1 MPEIKHHFR
10 AGKMNKDL
18 DERLV
23 PNGEYRHALNVQVAT
38 SEGDDVGALQ
48 NVLGNQQ
55 ASNVMPTG
63 AKCIGAIADEEN
75 DKIYWFVQRTNQVN
89 AVLEYH
95 NGAVNPVLIDTN
107 NVLQF
112 RPSTLITGINIIDG
126 LLFFTDDNSEPKVIN
141 IEKFKEGCT
150 DFSTHTQLID
160 QNGAAY
166 NFAEEDVTVIKKGPT
181 TAPVLFM
188 SPTKRFKPFPQN
200 QDSNGNPIPGII
212 ETTATFNITDSNAEV
227 NMGANI
233 QITVYGMSWEI
244 GDTIIATAG
253 EDGDVFDDEYGVSFI
268 VDNVIAEDDD
278 EQTIVLTIQSATEDQ
293 PTSSVSWNLK
303 LKEEDPLFEKEF
315 VRFAYRYKYKDG
327 EYSIFSPFTEPAF
340 LPSAFEY
347 DPAQGYNLGMVNDLR
362 YLKISGFVPSNIPK
376 QVIETEILFKKEQS
390 TNVYSVVS
398 LKKSDEDWNNNSYE
412 IESEII
418 YKLLPSMQL
427 LRPFDN
433 VPLKAKSQELVA
445 NRIVYGNYLQQFDL
459 IDTNGNEISPV
470 FERSIDP
477 TGFASVA
484 TVPAGE
490 ISDPE
495 KSIKSMR
502 TYQLGVVYRDKY
514 GRETPVQTD
523 KTGSIV
529 VNKSSASGFNRFKA
543 KILSSAPQFADSFKF
558 FIKDTSNQ
566 YYNLAQ
572 DRWYDAEDGNVWLSF
587 PSSERNKVDLETFL
601 ILKKQH
607 DGDQLVTE
615 QAKYKI
621 IDISNEAPIE
631 LKEIKASYGNYEQ
644 SFSILSDDAANGNYP
659 KPDATFF
666 DFPYDSGQS
675 GDDWSTD
682 HGGLHLDHGGVE
694 SEILSTSN
702 LCIRITAPSR
712 KTRWYDIANISKRGS
727 NANDL
732 RITLQQKFENDV
744 TQFYPDETVS
754 SEISGI
760 GYEIARTETKNK
772 AEFTGRFFVKVY
784 RDATLV
790 KNIIEGDEEYAIV
803 NSNMLTRRPDNR
815 CGNPGSWQDDRT
827 TTGVRNVKWHTSN
840 CTVRSF
846 GGGAEFGGSDQSLF
860 VGSSGSARKAW
871 WNSSSNIYRTNPIAI
886 GRDTMHFA
894 VMGGRTPS
902 AVKAMSNGRWS
913 DFVDQITTDGTKF
926 RFQQDP
932 TQTTYTIKKHAYN
945 GIVQY
950 DAPDIQGSDTSW
962 HTNKR
967 LLFIFKLDKP
977 IQNWDLSDLNPITG
991 QGNMFNIEI
1000 LDVYDGASYRTKNP
1014 AIWETEPKEQAELDI
1029 YYEASNALPI
1039 SQHANEHNLDY
1050 HNCYSFANGVESNRI
1065 RDDFNQPFV
1074 KKGVKASAPLAEQ
1087 YKQERRK
1094 NGLIYS
1100 QIYNSTS
1107 GLNGTNQ
1114 FIMADKITK
1123 DLNPEY
1129 GSIQKLHV
1137 RGTDIL
1143 AFCEDKVV
1151 KILANK
1157 DALFNADGNA
1167 NLTASNRVLGQAII
1181 PPTFGE
1187 FGISK
1192 NPESFAADGYRCY
1205 FTDRA
1210 RGAVLRLSMNGV
1222 VKISDY
1228 GMSDYFSDSLKNITS
1243 AIGCINVQQ
1252 GVYSLTLNRKPG
1264 YQEVGGETI
1273 NFKED
1278 VQGWTSF
1285 ASYIPEQGVSIND
1298 EFYTFKNGEIYSH
1311 DNDTRNNYYGI
1322 QYQSSVKLLFND
1334 MPDQIKTF
1342 RTLNYE
1348 GSQAKWNQDL
1358 NDNQYYNN
1366 VAKNGWFASS
1376 VETDMQSGFVKEF
1389 VKKEGKWFNYIHGT
1403 ITDLSN
1409 IDTSEFSVQGI
1420 GQLSGS
1426 VTGDTTPTQV
1436 TITIVENND

>member
-10 AGKMNKDL
+10 SGKMNKDL

-23 PNGEYRHALNVQVAT
+23 PNGEYRDALNVQVAT

-55 ASNVMPTG
+55 VGNVMPSG
-63 AKCIGAIADEEN
+63 SKCIGCIADEEN
-75 DKIYWFVQRTNQVN
+75 DKIYWFGQRTNQVN

-95 NGAVNPVLIDTN
+95 NGAVNPVLIDTA

-112 RPSTLITGINIIDG
+112 KPSTLITGINIIDG

-141 IEKFKEGCT
+141 IEKFKEGSP
-150 DFSTHTQLID
+150 DFTTHTTLTD
-160 QNGAAY
+160 QDGTSY
-166 NFAEEDVTVIKKGPT
+166 NFIEEDVTVIKKGPT

-200 QDSNGNPIPGII
+200 QDSNGNPIPAAV
-212 ETTATFNITDSNAEV
+212 ETTASFNVTDSEGN
-227 NMGANI
+227 ANI
-233 QITVYGMSWEI
+233 GTNIQVTVYGMGWQT
-244 GDTIIATAG
+244 GDTVIATAG

-268 VDNVIAEDDD
+268 VSNMIAEDDD
-278 EQTIVLTIQSATEDQ
+278 EQTAVLTIQSASEDQ
-293 PTSSVSWNLK
+293 PTINVSWNLK
-303 LKEEDPLFEKEF
+303 LKQEDPLFEKEF

-327 EYSIFSPFTEPAF
+327 EYSVFSPFTEPAF
-340 LPSAFEY
+340 LPDIFEY
-347 DPAQGYNLGMVNDLR
+347 DPAQGYNTGMVNTLR
-362 YLKISGFVPSNIPK
+362 YLKISGFRPSDMPK

-398 LKKSDEDWNNNSYE
+398 LKKSDEDWNNNSYI

-459 IDTNGNEISPV
+459 IDTNSNEISPS

-477 TGFASVA
+477 LGFSSETTINAEDL
-484 TVPAGE
+484 P
-490 ISDPE
+490 DPE

-502 TYQLGVVYRDKY
+502 TYQLGVVYRDAY

-529 VNKSSASGFNRFKA
+529 LDKSSANGFNRIKT
-543 KILSSAPQFADSFKF
+543 KLLSSAPQFATSFKF

-572 DRWYDAEDGNVWLSF
+572 DRWYDAEDGNIWLSF
-587 PSSERNKVDLETFL
+587 PSSERNKLDEETFL
-601 ILKKQH
+601 ILKKAH
-607 DGDQLVTE
+607 DRDELVTP
-615 QAKYKI
+615 QAKYKVV
-621 IDISNEAPIE
+621 DISNEAPTE
-631 LKEIKASYGNYEQ
+631 LKEIKASFGV
-644 SFSILSDDAANGNYP
+644 FNGSHVTFDTTNFP
-659 KPDATFF
+659 KQDATFL
-666 DFPYDSGQS
+666 DMNKDNVW
-675 GDDWSTD
+675 DEN
-682 HGGLHLDHGGVE
+682 HGGDPP
-694 SEILSTSN
+694 SEILSTSD
-702 LCIRITAPSR
+702 LCIRIVAGGGRRS
-712 KTRWYDIANISKRGS
+712 KWYDISNISIVGIGS
-727 NANDL
+727 GQ
-732 RITLQQKFENDV
+732 RIRINLAERFEADV
-744 TQFYPDETVS
+744 NQFYPDETHS
-754 SEISGI
+754 SEASGI
-760 GYEIARTETKNK
+760 GYEIAQTKIKNK

-784 RDATLV
+784 KDQVLQQYIINSN
-790 KNIIEGDEEYAIV
+790 NIENFAIV
-803 NSNMLTRRPDNR
+803 NSATASVMKNGFN
-815 CGNPGSWQDDRT
+815 CGRYAGGSGNGSWNNNDTD
-827 TTGVRNVKWHTSN
+827 
-840 CTVRSF
+840 
-846 GGGAEFGGSDQSLF
+846 
-860 VGSSGSARKAW
+860 SARKRGW
-871 WNSSSNIYRTNPIAI
+871 MWNSCKIYEMKETTIKGSGRADNFAQVLASTSAWNANTNTVRTQPVKI
-886 GRDTMHFA
+886 GRDTIQLCFQRH
-894 VMGGRTPS
+894 RNITS
-902 AVKAMSNGRWS
+902 IRSSRNGIYAEFL
-913 DFVDQITTDGTKF
+913 DAITTDGTKF
-926 RFQQDP
+926 RFADDP
-932 TQTTYTIKKHAYN
+932 NQNVYTIKKHAHRPVRN
-945 GIVQY
+945 FNSP
-950 DAPDIQGSDTSW
+950 DAGPDGEW
-962 HTNKR
+962 ARNKR
-967 LLFIFKLDKP
+967 RIFILKLDKP
-977 IQNWDLSDLNPITG
+977 IVDWDLFTDGFPNPSG
-991 QGNMFNIEI
+991 YRSSSIEI
-1000 LDVYDGASYRTKNP
+1000 VEEYDAASFRTKNP

-1029 YYEASNALPI
+1029 YYEASDAIPI
-1039 SQHANEHNLDY
+1039 AQHGSLHSLTY

-1065 RDDFNQPFV
+1065 RDDFNAPFI

-1137 RGTDIL
+1137 RGTDML
-1143 AFCEDKVV
+1143 ALCEDKVV
-1151 KILANK
+1151 KVLANK

-1167 NLTASNRVLGQAII
+1167 NITASSNVLGQAII

-1298 EFYTFKNGEIYSH
+1298 EFYTFKNGEIYRH
-1311 DNDTRNNYYGI
+1311 DNPIRNNYYGV
-1322 QYQSSVKLLFND
+1322 QYNSTVKLLFND
-1334 MPDQIKTF
+1334 VPDQVKTF

-1348 GSQAKWNQDL
+1348 GSQAKWDQDL
-1358 NDNQYYNN
+1358 NDDQYYNN
-1366 VAKNGWFASS
+1366 IAYSGWYANAI
-1376 VETDMQSGFVKEF
+1376 ETDMQSGYVKEF
-1389 VKKEGKWFNYIHGT
+1389 VKKENKWFNYIHGT
-1403 ITDLSN
+1403 ATNLSN
-1409 IDTSEFSVQGI
+1409 IDTSEFTVQGI
-1420 GQLSGS
+1420 GQLNAS
-1426 VTGDTTPTQV
+1426 VTGDTAPTQV

>member
-55 ASNVMPTG
+55 VSNVMPTG
-63 AKCIGAIADEEN
+63 AKCIGTIADEEN

-89 AVLEYH
+89 AILEYH

-150 DFSTHTQLID
+150 NFTTHTQLTD
-160 QNGAAY
+160 QVGTAY
-166 NFAEEDVTVIKKGPT
+166 DFLEEDVTVIKKGPT
-181 TAPVLFM
+181 TAPALFM

-200 QDSNGNPIPGII
+200 QDSNGNPVP
-212 ETTATFNITDSNAEV
+212 AEV
-227 NMGANI
+227 DATASFNVTNSDGLVEMGSQI
-233 QITVYGMSWEI
+233 QITVYGMGWQI
-244 GDTIIATAG
+244 GDTVIATAG

-268 VDNVIAEDDD
+268 IQNVIAEDAD
-278 EQTIVLTIQSATEDQ
+278 EQTVVLTVQSATDTQ
-293 PTSSVSWNLK
+293 PTTAVSWNLK
-303 LKEEDPLFEKEF
+303 LKQDDPLFEKDL

-327 EYSIFSPFTEPAF
+327 EYSCFSPFTQVAF
-340 LPSAFEY
+340 LPGTFEY
-347 DPAQGYNLGMVNDLR
+347 DPAQGYNIGMVNNLR
-362 YLKISGFVPSNIPK
+362 YLKISGFRPSDIPK
-376 QVIETEILFKKEQS
+376 QVIETELLFKKEES
-390 TNVYSVVS
+390 TNIYSV
-398 LKKSDEDWNNNSYE
+398 KSFKTTSEGWGNNSYI

-459 IDTNGNEISPV
+459 VDSQSSEIDMDFTS
-470 FERSIDP
+470 FIDP
-477 TGFASVA
+477 LGFSNA
-484 TVPAGE
+484 TTVEQDSLPP
-490 ISDPE
+490 PE

-502 TYQLGVVYRDKY
+502 TYQLGVVYRDSY

-523 KTGSIV
+523 QTGSV
-529 VNKSSASGFNRFKA
+529 VINKASASSFNRLNVKVNNE
-543 KILSSAPQFADSFKF
+543 APSFATSFKF
-558 FIKDTSNQ
+558 FVKDTSNQ

-572 DRWYDAEDGNVWLSF
+572 DRWYDAEDGNIWLSF
-587 PSSERNKVDLETFL
+587 PSSERNKVDEETFL
-601 ILKKQH
+601 ILKKKH
-607 DGDQLVTE
+607 DDDALVTDS
-615 QAKYKI
+615 AKYKI
-621 IDISNEAPIE
+621 IDISNEAPTE
-631 LKEIKASYGNYEQ
+631 LKEVKASYGVATH
-644 SFSILSDDAANGNYP
+644 SFAAVHGGANESGFPRPEATYFSFLLSQWKENR
-659 KPDATFF
+659 
-666 DFPYDSGQS
+666 
-675 GDDWSTD
+675 GDDGSTS
-682 HGGLHLDHGGVE
+682 GG

-702 LCIRITAPSR
+702 LVVRIVAPGKKS
-712 KTRWYDIANISKRGS
+712 RWYDVGNISLTGAHGTTK
-727 NANDL
+727 DL
-732 RITLQQKFENDV
+732 QINLQGRFENDV
-744 TQFYPDETVS
+744 LQFYPDGTLNSEVS
-754 SEISGI
+754 NI
-760 GYEIARTETKNK
+760 GYEIARIETKNK
-772 AEFTGRFFVKVY
+772 PEFTGRFFVKVY
-784 RDATLV
+784 KDAALIR
-790 KNIIEGDEEYAIV
+790 NILEGNAVEEYAIV
-803 NSNMLTRRPDNR
+803 NSTPVSIPKKSCGGSGSKGHWDNNGPNETR
-815 CGNPGSWQDDRT
+815 QL
-827 TTGVRNVKWHTSN
+827 KWHMTGCGPNRIKDDLEGSGMGQSWAVPLTSKDAWN
-840 CTVRSF
+840 
-846 GGGAEFGGSDQSLF
+846 ASDEKI
-860 VGSSGSARKAW
+860 A
-871 WNSSSNIYRTNPIAI
+871 PIRI
-886 GRDTMHFA
+886 GRDTVQIGFA
-894 VMGGRTPS
+894 AERSLSGIRGNDNGLYRDFLDRITS
-902 AVKAMSNGRWS
+902 A
-913 DFVDQITTDGTKF
+913 GTKIRFADDPNQNVYKIKAHVSRSF
-926 RFQQDP
+926 RNFFYGSNDP
-932 TQTTYTIKKHAYN
+932 K
-945 GIVQY
+945 
-950 DAPDIQGSDTSW
+950 DSW
-962 HTNKR
+962 WTNKR
-967 LLFIFKLDKP
+967 RVFIIKLDRP
-977 IQNWDLSDLNPITG
+977 IQDWDIFTDDPNGINPTSSRRTVW
-991 QGNMFNIEI
+991 EI
-1000 LDVYDGASYRTKNP
+1000 VEDYSSEAYRTKNP

-1029 YYEASNALPI
+1029 YYEASNSIPI
-1039 SQHANEHNLDY
+1039 AQHNSNHALDY
-1050 HNCYSFANGVESNRI
+1050 HNCFSFANGVESNRV
-1065 RDDFNQPFV
+1065 RDDFNQPFI

-1222 VKISDY
+1222 IKISDY

-1311 DNDTRNNYYGI
+1311 DNETRNNYYGV

-1334 MPDQIKTF
+1334 MPDQVKTF

-1403 ITDLSN
+1403 RTDLSN